1 MKITDWIAQRWRTLR
16 EPGKEELIALS
27 QDLDRACAARDFG
40 TLGVL
45 LQRFRH
51 SEFTTKLIGARMMQ
65 GGYPMICSP
74 NDAFRSDVLA
84 MMDALRRTRSVEQF
98 GGSLAVIPA
107 EPYNPLYD
115 LLAMHTFMAD
125 ACLKHDAPVVN
136 VRRPTPSE
144 VEAATR
150 LLDRWHKEDYTQ
162 ELTDLIFRHEYPSE
176 YLSLRFG
183 WEKEYRHARHLEMNA
198 ATSPDE
204 RSFETRRELY
214 EHHEL
219 FYAVW
224 ERKAEQVLESIPGIA
239 LSDRYLAK
247 LNSELEQLAA
257 FVRCPESTNAPNAD
271 RRSLAKY
278 GIDPAASHAARV
290 QQSECAF
297 RELDARLVRLT
308 GCRPQSERLFA
319 GSTARVSS
327 LRHSPHPRND
337 RQPHL
342 KKGCKHSL

>member
-1 MKITDWIAQRWRTLR
+1 MKITDWITQRWRTR
-16 EPGKEELIALS
+16 HEPGKEELIS
-27 QDLDRACAARDFG
+27 ISHQLDKACALNDFD
-40 TLGVL
+40 TLAAL
-45 LQRFRH
+45 LKRYRH
-51 SEFTTKLIGARMMQ
+51 SEFTAKLIGARMIR
-65 GGYPMICSP
+65 GGYPMICTP
-74 NDAFRSDVLA
+74 NDAIREDVQKMMESLHDTSSVRQSGSTLAAISDK
-84 MMDALRRTRSVEQF
+84 T
-98 GGSLAVIPA
+98 
-107 EPYNPLYD
+107 YNPLYD
-115 LLAMHTFMAD
+115 LLAMHTFMLD
-125 ACLKHDAPVVN
+125 IYSKRHPHGRTLQYP
-136 VRRPTPSE
+136 PLSE
-144 VEAATR
+144 VWAATR
-150 LLDRWHKEDYTQ
+150 LLDQWHKADYVR
-162 ELTDLIFRHEYPSE
+162 ELNDLICHHEYPSE
-176 YLSLRFG
+176 YLALRFG

-224 ERKAEQVLESIPGIA
+224 ERKAEQVLESISGIA
-239 LSDRYLAK
+239 LSERYLAK

-257 FVRCPESTNAPNAD
+257 FVRCPESTTAPNAD
-271 RRSLAKY
+271 RRLLAKY
-278 GIDPAASHAARV
+278 GIDPTASHAARV

-319 GSTARVSS
+319 GSTARASS

>member
-1 MKITDWIAQRWRTLR
+1 
-16 EPGKEELIALS
+16 
-27 QDLDRACAARDFG
+27 
-40 TLGVL
+40 
-45 LQRFRH
+45 
-51 SEFTTKLIGARMMQ
+51 
-65 GGYPMICSP
+65 MICSP

-98 GGSLAVIPA
+98 GGSVAAISV
-107 EPYNPLYD
+107 EPYNPFYD
-115 LLAMHTFMAD
+115 LLAMYTFMAD
-125 ACLKHDAPVVN
+125 ACVKHDAPALEVG
-136 VRRPTPSE
+136 RPTPSE

-150 LLDRWHKEDYTQ
+150 LLDEWHKEDYAQ

-176 YLSLRFG
+176 YLALRFG

-224 ERKAEQVLESIPGIA
+224 ERKAEQVLESISGIA
-239 LSDRYLAK
+239 LSERYLAK

-257 FVRCPESTNAPNAD
+257 FVRCPESTTAPNAD
-271 RRSLAKY
+271 RRLLAKY
-278 GIDPAASHAARV
+278 GIDPTASHAARV

-319 GSTARVSS
+319 GSTARASS